1 MSNIRGLYDDK
12 KDDSSDDE
20 KDSNNRYVGGIGA
33 QGGGRSV
40 MSDFCGI
47 VSHLGIIQFSYGF
60 GMSVWIELLCRQGNG
75 ALLIYPNRVIFI
87 YILNPILL
95 LTLFLFLPFLSH
107 FFLIRYLILVIIILL

>member
-40 MSDFCGI
+40 LSCPVLSDFGGI
-47 VSHLGIIQFSYGF
+47 GCSHLGMQFFHLHPGVESNR
-60 GMSVWIELLCRQGNG
+60 IESMPGSNLISMLRQH
-75 ALLIYPNRVIFI
+75 AHSLSFVSIF
-87 YILNPILL
+87 
-95 LTLFLFLPFLSH
+95 
-107 FFLIRYLILVIIILL
+107 